1 MLILSA
7 LFLLLRSLI
16 LPRLTLAAEILALR
30 QQLVVLNRTVKR
42 PQLRSR
48 DRLFWVMLAKV
59 WKDWR
64 EVLIIVKPDTVVK
77 WHRQGFRLYWKW
89 KSGARGV
96 GRPQI
101 D

>member
-48 DRLFWVMLAKV
+48 DRLFWVIS
-59 WKDWR
+59 R
-64 EVLIIVKPDTVVK
+64 
-77 WHRQGFRLYWKW
+77 R
-89 KSGARGV
+89 SGKIG
-96 GRPQI
+96 GRR
-101 D
+101 